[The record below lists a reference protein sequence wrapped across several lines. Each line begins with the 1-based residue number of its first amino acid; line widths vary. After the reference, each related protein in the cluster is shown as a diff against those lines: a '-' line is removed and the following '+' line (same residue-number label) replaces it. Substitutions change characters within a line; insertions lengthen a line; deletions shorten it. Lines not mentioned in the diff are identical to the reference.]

1 MKQDLTSRFDF
12 STEKMYIEIDDCG
25 IGFIDAVAMKRF
37 IKKCG
42 VIPNDQL
49 ITSIIRRYDL
59 D

>member
-42 VIPNDQL
+42 VIPND
-49 ITSIIRRYDL
+49 
-59 D
+59 